1 MKISIILPTRKRNN
15 QLKRLISSICDTAYD
30 ISNIEVCIY
39 YDYDDKE
46 TLENIIILIKEY
58 PVTIKYITN
67 NEEKLNISQMWN
79 YAYNNISSGDIIMQ
93 CGDDVEFKT
102 KNWDKI
108 IIEEFMKYDDKIVLL
123 YGDDLLQHERLA
135 THSFV
140 HKKWIEISGFW
151 LPPYFVSD
159 YTDTWL
165 NEVATNI
172 NRKVYLPNVITE
184 HHHFTAGKAEID
196 ETTQNRL
203 DNHIK
208 YKPEE
213 IWKSTEKERT
223 QQSELLLNYIKNYN
237 ISTDIIENFI
247 NIKKYN
253 IPNNNFLLFIIL
265 CIFIIIIYIVN
276 NKKIFKYK
284 YKYAILLFII
294 IFNYYILYYNF
305 II

>member
-108 IIEEFMKYDDKIVLL
+108 IIEEFMKYDDKIVLI
-123 YGDDLLQHERLA
+123 YGDDLIQHESLA
-135 THSFV
+135 TLSFV

-159 YTDTWL
+159 YSDTWL

-172 NRKVYLPNVITE
+172 NRKVYLPNVIT
-184 HHHFTAGKAEID
+184 
-196 ETTQNRL
+196 
-203 DNHIK
+203 
-208 YKPEE
+208 E

-237 ISTDIIENFI
+237 ITTDIIENFI
-247 NIKKYN
+247 NIKKNN
-253 IPNNNFLLFIIL
+253 IPNNNFLLFIIF
-265 CIFIIIIYIVN
+265 CIFIIMIYIIN
-276 NKKIFKYK
+276 NEKIFKYK
-284 YKYAILLFII
+284 YKYAIILFII
-294 IFNYYILYYNF
+294 IFNYYILYYYF